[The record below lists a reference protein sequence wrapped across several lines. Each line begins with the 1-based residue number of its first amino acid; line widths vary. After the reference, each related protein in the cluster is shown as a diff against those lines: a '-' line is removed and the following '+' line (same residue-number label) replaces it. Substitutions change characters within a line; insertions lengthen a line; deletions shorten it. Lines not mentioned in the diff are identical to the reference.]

1 MHDMLDTGR
10 RIRLLTVIDQ
20 FSRECPIIRASH
32 VMNGRLVARL
42 LDEVSKKRNLPKS
55 ITVDNGSEFYSK
67 VMDAWAYRNKVHLNF
82 IRPGRPVENA
92 FIESFNG
99 RVRDECLNSNL
110 FFSLEDANKKLEE
123 WRIDYNTRR
132 PHSSLKNL
140 TPEEYA
146 QRHTTE
152 ASITGI
158 P

>member
-1 MHDMLDTGR
+1 
-10 RIRLLTVIDQ
+10 
-20 FSRECPIIRASH
+20 
-32 VMNGRLVARL
+32 MNGRLVARL
-42 LDEVSKKRNLPKS
+42 LDEVARKRNLPKS

-67 VMDAWAYRNKVHLNF
+67 VIDSWAYRNKVHLNF

-110 FFSLEDANKKLEE
+110 FFSLEDANQKLEE

-132 PHSSLKNL
+132 PHSSLENL

-146 QRHTTE
+146 QRHATE
-152 ASITGI
+152 AVITGI